1 MTVLI
6 TGLGYIGARL
16 AEDLLAEGESVVA
29 LENFFST
36 PRSSL
41 VGLTQRANLTL
52 LQGSINR
59 LETLRSAFA
68 RGPFRA
74 LVHLAAQPSA
84 HPRAASARYTELTNL
99 VGARLTLEAAIE
111 AGVEVVV
118 LGSSFRVYGDRLPAV
133 VSESQAYGQVGD
145 LAHLSKIYAEKL
157 AEMLA
162 TSHSLRAVAVRLGV
176 TYGVSP
182 VMKTDP
188 RFMTVPNRFA
198 QLAAQGKPL
207 TVHPTAA
214 APVGFIHVEDA
225 SSALMA
231 ALSAEWPER
240 YRAVNAVSEC
250 VSVADLARLVQAE
263 AQSRGID
270 CSVIGPAQADTMKI
284 SVETSLPPSL
294 FQPRRQLSE
303 TAGEL
308 LDYFL
313 RTTGPSAS
321 SGQAP
326 SASSGQ
332 APSASS
338 ERVSSGTSRRANS
351 ASRGAGPAGGW
362 FIIA

>member
-16 AEDLLAEGESVVA
+16 AEDLLAMGESVIA
-29 LENFFST
+29 LENFFCT
-36 PRSSL
+36 PKSSL
-41 VGLTQRANLTL
+41 AGLARRANMRL

-59 LETLRSAFA
+59 PETLRSVLT
-68 RGPFRA
+68 RGPVRG

-84 HPRAASARYTELTNL
+84 HPQAASARYTELTNL

-118 LGSSFRVYGDRLPAV
+118 LGSSFRVYGDRLPAL
-133 VSESQAYGQVGD
+133 VSERQAYGQVGD
-145 LAHLSKIYAEKL
+145 LAHLSKIYTEKL

-162 TSHSLRAVAVRLGV
+162 TTRGLRIVAVRLGI
-176 TYGVSP
+176 TYGVGP

-198 QLAAQGKPL
+198 QLAAEGKPL
-207 TVHPTAA
+207 TVHGNAVE
-214 APVGFIHVEDA
+214 PVGFIHVEDA
-225 SSALMA
+225 SSALKA
-231 ALSAEWPER
+231 ALAAKWPES

-250 VSVADLARLVQAE
+250 ISVAELARLVQAE
-263 AQSRGID
+263 AQSRAID
-270 CSVIGPAQADTMKI
+270 CSVVGPAQGDPIKI

-294 FQPRRQLSE
+294 FQPRRRLAESV
-303 TAGEL
+303 GEL

-313 RTTGPSAS
+313 WATGPSAS
-321 SGQAP
+321 SGQAL

-332 APSASS
+332 A
-338 ERVSSGTSRRANS
+338 RR
-351 ASRGAGPAGGW
+351 RPL
-362 FIIA
+362 